1 MSAHQRDVAV
11 LAGGVERRGAVH
23 VRLFD
28 DLQHRKEKARPS
40 NIKQNEKAA
49 RWKHKRTAVE
59 AQAKG
64 SENTSERQRK
74 HKRKA
79 VEAQAKGS
87 ENTSERQR
95 KHERKAAPD
104 LQRVAA
110 GRVVQQRG
118 DGELALLYQL
128 AQFSLQL
135 Q

>member
-1 MSAHQRDVAV
+1 METQAKGSENSS
-11 LAGGVERRGAVH
+11 ER
-23 VRLFD
+23 
-28 DLQHRKEKARPS
+28 Q
-40 NIKQNEKAA
+40 
-49 RWKHKRTAVE
+49 WKHKRKAVE

-64 SENTSERQRK
+64 SENSSERQWK

>member
-74 HKRKA
+74 H
-79 VEAQAKGS
+79 
-87 ENTSERQR
+87 
-95 KHERKAAPD
+95 ERKAAPD